1 MKKILPVLTVIAV
14 MVAIWQLYPT
24 EKRKLRRDIARL
36 ERAVEAENA
45 DEIVNYI
52 HPSYQDSSG
61 MTYDEMLRVI
71 TEFFSQVDS
80 INIQMSGLKLSIDSL
95 DKDHATLASCS
106 LGLRVLAR
114 YEGERVLVFGGIVH
128 PASVRAFFKKAG
140 NNYILYHAI
149 Y

>member
-1 MKKILPVLTVIAV
+1 MKKILLLCVVVII
-14 MVAIWQLYPT
+14 VAIWQLCPT
-24 EKRKLRRDIARL
+24 EKCKFKRDIVRL
-36 ERAVEAENA
+36 ERAAEAENA

-61 MTYDEMLRVI
+61 MTYDEMLRVF

-114 YEGERVLVFGGIVH
+114 YEGERVLIFGGIVH
-128 PASVRAFFKKAG
+128 PASVRAFFRKTGK
-140 NNYILYHAI
+140 NYMLYLAE